1 VQANEGTIVL
11 SMERVLRAVRR
22 QLRRS
27 LKIDI
32 IRSFNTSTLSH
43 HLEEVFEAYRIDTII
58 DVGANEG
65 QFGRLVRELGFTG
78 DIHSFEPVKQTYD
91 RLVRTAAR
99 DQRWTTHN
107 LALGR
112 EAGTLSINV
121 SEDSVFSSLL
131 RPNDHGAGR
140 FSGIKVQRQ
149 EQVEVATLDYF
160 MRTHIGG
167 ARRRVF
173 LKMDT
178 QGYDIEVFAGAA
190 ASMDYFCCILSE
202 LSLIPIYDGMTDYL
216 QTLATYQK
224 HGFSVSG
231 MYSVNRNDDLSLI
244 EIDCVMVNR
253 RRLGR

>member
-1 VQANEGTIVL
+1 
-11 SMERVLRAVRR
+11 MERLLQAMRR
-22 QLRRS
+22 ELRRT

-32 IRSFNTSTLSH
+32 VRSYNTATLTH
-43 HLEEVFEAYRIDTII
+43 HLEEVFKAYRIDTIV

-65 QFGRLVRELGFTG
+65 QFGAMARELGFTG

-91 RLVRTAAR
+91 RLVETAAH
-99 DQRWTTHN
+99 DDRWTTHN

-112 EAGTLSINV
+112 QPGTLSINV
-121 SEDSVFSSLL
+121 SEGSVFSSLL
-131 RPNDHGAGR
+131 KPNDYGAER

-149 EQVEVATLDYF
+149 EQIEVSTFDHF
-160 MRTHIGG
+160 MQKHLGG
-167 ARRRVF
+167 ERRIF

-178 QGYDIEVFAGAA
+178 QGYDLEVFAGAA
-190 ASMDYFCCILSE
+190 ASLNSICGILSE

-216 QTLATYQK
+216 ETLATYQK

-244 EIDCVMVNR
+244 EVDCVMVNR
-253 RRLGR
+253 SRLGR